1 MPIRKILV
9 PLSGQYDPADL
20 ESIERAACETAF
32 SIGSR
37 LDAHVEVLCIEVRA
51 GEARD
56 EMARWMPHLAIE
68 DLLSRIEAESDQ
80 RRARA
85 RELFAAVSDA
95 FSAPSSSD
103 PDPDAGFSV
112 NFIEREDEGG
122 GSLAARGRL
131 ADLIVAA
138 GYSLG
143 RDGGIPGILEIAL
156 RETGRPLLIAPS
168 LAGKIFG
175 QKVAIAWNGS
185 AEAARAVGLAMDF
198 LKVADKVF
206 IISVDEDGSFDPSAR
221 GLAEYLTWHG
231 VSSET
236 VVTEGSAGTAGRI
249 LWDQAKERE
258 ADMLVMGAY
267 TRNRVRRVVFGG
279 VTGEVFRSTA
289 LPVLMVD

>member
-9 PLSGQYDPADL
+9 PLSGQYDPADI

-32 SIGSR
+32 SIGAR
-37 LDAHVEVLCIEVRA
+37 LNAHVEVFCIETGP

-68 DLLSRIEAESDQ
+68 DLLNRIEAESDVP
-80 RRARA
+80 RARA
-85 RELFAAVSDA
+85 LELFAAVKNE
-95 FSAPSSSD
+95 FSAPASSD
-103 PDPDAGFSV
+103 PNPDAGFSACFV
-112 NFIEREDEGG
+112 EIADEGG
-122 GSLAARGRL
+122 GSLSARGRL

-143 RDGGIPGILEIAL
+143 REGGIPGILEMAL
-156 RETGRPLLIAPS
+156 RDTGRPLLIAPS
-168 LAGKIFG
+168 LAGRTFG

-198 LKVADKVF
+198 LTIADKVF
-206 IISVDEDGSFDPSAR
+206 IISVDEDGSFDPSGR
-221 GLAEYLTWHG
+221 GLAEYLEWHG
-231 VSSET
+231 VSST
-236 VVTEGSAGTAGRI
+236 PVQVKGSAGTAGGV
-249 LWDQAKERE
+249 LLEQVKEVG

-279 VTGEVFRSTA
+279 VTGEVLRRMA